1 MWCSYVNLCWS
12 WAHFGN
18 FGNLLGSFQKCL
30 EISWQPFWTWWEH
43 CGNIQIQKDQN
54 CLEINFGTALKNKL
68 ELLDAKPWTRG
79 SYKVRPVKPKIG
91 GPRKFDPTLDPS
103 SFYFLKIF
111 TKPKTRGSSIFA
123 KKKSLDLENTILL
136 KIKN

>member
-1 MWCSYVNLCWS
+1 
-12 WAHFGN
+12 
-18 FGNLLGSFQKCL
+18 
-30 EISWQPFWTWWEH
+30 
-43 CGNIQIQKDQN
+43 
-54 CLEINFGTALKNKL
+54 L